1 MSNYPSIQQAELVA
15 SGHTKLR
22 PSISV
27 IIATRN
33 RGSILRKC
41 LESMERQQAE
51 KEKYE
56 VLVVDNRS
64 HDATCSIVA
73 ETGYR
78 YFYCHRISTS
88 TARNL
93 GAREAAGDWL
103 AFFDDDCLI
112 PPGWMSAALELIQ
125 RESFLIFSGP
135 ADAPSGGLYPKW
147 YNGAWESF
155 RPFPTPTILPLHL
168 YPIECNLLI
177 KRELYLR
184 VGGMDE
190 VLGPSHK
197 RFGYHE
203 GADMMNRLRKQF
215 KSEASVF
222 YHPSI
227 EVAHHIQPEKTRI
240 SSRWRRQ
247 ILAGLDHPRA
257 HPEKSRKIGWWREGL
272 KYVTPHWRLLRL
284 LVRAFLSFWWRDRN
298 CFPSIFSWF
307 YVQGGQECYRLG
319 ESLGRVLGSSEEVDD
334 IPLNVETSRQSEI
347 RMRLMGKIRPILRR
361 FSLGEIPVTSALSTP
376 KAIKQNLLEGG
387 QLLWEGTDKKVLAQP
402 SQDQQP
408 YQHPHLSDSTTG
420 SVCNLWVAE
429 LEEAQVVGPSI
440 GVMTKNRTFLGDV
453 SIEFSKSIED
463 HGMMRRFTLPPPTHL
478 QGRSVLLGSTGG
490 NTYHHWMMEVIPR
503 LRLLGEAGVDVRSFD
518 HVLVNS
524 TMHEFQQESLA
535 SLGIKKEYIRT
546 FRKGTRYICETL
558 YLASLPGLLGHPST
572 ETCDFLR
579 KIFLEPDLIKGA
591 RKLWIG
597 RKAQLSRSL
606 KGADEIEQCL
616 RERGFENFEPGD
628 WTVKKQAQAFFGA
641 DWVVAVHGA
650 ALTNLA
656 FCRPGTRVIELFSS
670 EYVNPC
676 YRDLCAAAGLL
687 HYAVLSPKLET
698 GETPA
703 ELHDASKEIK
713 IEVTDLEKVLN
724 TAGLES

>member
-15 SGHTKLR
+15 RGHTKPR
-22 PSISV
+22 PNISV
-27 IIATRN
+27 VIATRN
-33 RGSILRKC
+33 RGSILWEC
-41 LESMERQQAE
+41 LESIKRQQAE

-73 ETGYR
+73 QTGYR
-78 YFYCHRISTS
+78 YFYCHKISTS
-88 TARNL
+88 SARNL

-103 AFFDDDCLI
+103 AFFDDDCVI

-135 ADAPSGGLYPKW
+135 ADAPSGGPYPKW

-177 KRELYLR
+177 QRELYLR
-184 VGGMDE
+184 VGGMNE

-203 GADMMNRLRKQF
+203 GADMMNRLRNQF
-215 KSEASVF
+215 KSEAAVF

-227 EVAHHIQPEKTRI
+227 SVAHHIQPEKTRI
-240 SSRWRRQ
+240 ISRWRRQ

-257 HPEKSRKIGWWREGL
+257 HPEKSRKIGWWRAGL
-272 KYVTPHWRLLRL
+272 KYATPPWRLLRL

-298 CFPSIFSWF
+298 RFPSLFSWL
-307 YVQGGQECYRLG
+307 YVKGGQECYRLG
-319 ESLGRVLGSSEEVDD
+319 ESLGRVLGSFKEKDC
-334 IPLNVETSRQSEI
+334 IFLNVDTSRQSEI
-347 RMRLMGKIRPILRR
+347 RMRLMEKIRPIFGR
-361 FSLGEIPVTSALSTP
+361 FSLGEIPVTSTESTP
-376 KAIKQNLLEGG
+376 KAIKQNLFEGS
-387 QLLWEGTDKKVLAQP
+387 QLLWEGIDKKVLAQP

-408 YQHPHLSDSTTG
+408 FKHPQLSDSTTA
-420 SVCNLWVAE
+420 SVCNLWVAK

-453 SIEFSKSIED
+453 SIEFSKSTKD
-463 HGMMRRFTLPPPTHL
+463 HGMMRKLALPSATRL
-478 QGRSVLLGSTGG
+478 RGRSVLLGSTGG

-503 LRLLGEAGVDVRSFD
+503 LRLLREADLDVRSFD

-524 TMHEFQQESLA
+524 TMHAFQRESLA
-535 SLGIKKEYIRT
+535 SLGIKKEHIRT
-546 FRKGTRYICETL
+546 FKKGTRYICETL

-572 ETCDFLR
+572 ETCYFLR
-579 KIFLEPDLIKGA
+579 ECFLDPASIKGA

-606 KGADEIEQCL
+606 QGGYEIEQYL
-616 RERGFENFEPGD
+616 RQRGFENFEPGD
-628 WTVKKQAQAFFGA
+628 WTVEMQAQAFFGA
-641 DWVVAVHGA
+641 DWVVAAHGA

-656 FCRPGTRVIELFSS
+656 FCRPGTRVVELFSS

-676 YRDLCAAAGLL
+676 YRDLCSAAGLL
-687 HYAVLSPKLET
+687 HYAVLSTKLET
-698 GETPA
+698 GEA
-703 ELHDASKEIK
+703 LARLHDASKEIK
-713 IEVTDLEKVLN
+713 IEVADLEKVLN
-724 TAGLES
+724 TAGLDS